1 MNLKQLIE
9 GRGENLDP
17 VELGGPLRY
26 LFWSL
31 ATQVVKEPKDWEK
44 YMTTFTND
52 ERFCEQTPARR
63 REKRDRLTVALVRG
77 TSQKD
82 LPVKEVTWKRIVEGL
97 VLLKAKQ
104 VTVELVCKRKLTI
117 AEIEKSI
124 SISFNPTL
132 SYINQARNDDDR
144 NPGVSSRLDGYLKN
158 PVHAIS
164 EMKHPLGKLYWGLV
178 DKFNAGPTW
187 DKLMEQYLSNPDN
200 CEQIRNYRNDK
211 YSNIKRDVCNTEG
224 LSWMRF
230 CQAVKAL
237 NIHEMTLNITT
248 TTESDETFDASL
260 TIDMEELEFI
270 KVKRDGQ

>member
-1 MNLKQLIE
+1 MNLKQIIE
-9 GRGENLDP
+9 GKGKDLDP

-26 LFWSL
+26 LFWAL
-31 ATQVVKEPKDWEK
+31 ATQIVKEPKDWERL
-44 YMTTFTND
+44 MNDFTSD
-52 ERFCEQTPARR
+52 ERFCQQTPARR
-63 REKRDRLTVALVRG
+63 RELRDRLTVALVRG
-77 TSQKD
+77 TSQKED
-82 LPVKEVTWKRIVEGL
+82 SVKEVTWKRIVAGL

-132 SYINQARNDDDR
+132 SFINQSRNDDDR
-144 NPGVSSRLDGYLKN
+144 NPGVSSRLDGYLEN
-158 PVHAIS
+158 PIKAIS

-178 DKFNAGPTW
+178 DKFNAGKVW
-187 DKLMEQYLSNPDN
+187 HKLMEQYLSDPIN

-237 NIHEMTLNITT
+237 NIHEMQINITM
-248 TTESDETFDASL
+248 TTESDDTFDASL
-260 TIDMEELEFI
+260 NIDMSELEFI
-270 KVKRDGQ
+270 KVKRDG